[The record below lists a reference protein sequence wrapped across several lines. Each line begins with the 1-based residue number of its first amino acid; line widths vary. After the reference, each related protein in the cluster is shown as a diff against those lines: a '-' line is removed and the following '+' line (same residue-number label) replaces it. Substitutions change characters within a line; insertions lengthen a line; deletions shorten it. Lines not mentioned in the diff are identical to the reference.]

1 MSITL
6 VAAVVAVLGGG
17 GLIGWWRS
25 TRQTRDRAEAG
36 WDAILGKAEVTD
48 RAGTQLEPA
57 QPGLVHRVAQVEEA
71 VIDLR
76 NLVAG
81 QTALEKRVDRQDERL
96 NGHDQTIAFLIG
108 DKFEKGAEAALRAT
122 EDTIEG
128 KADE

>member
-1 MSITL
+1 MDLAVISAI
-6 VAAVVAVLGGG
+6 VAILGGG
-17 GLIGWWRS
+17 GVVGWWRS

-36 WDAILGKAEVTD
+36 WDAILGKAAVSD

-81 QTALEKRVDRQDERL
+81 QTALEKRVDRHDERL

-108 DKFEKGAEAALRAT
+108 DKFEKGAEAALKAT
-122 EDTIEG
+122 EGTIDGEPT
-128 KADE
+128 